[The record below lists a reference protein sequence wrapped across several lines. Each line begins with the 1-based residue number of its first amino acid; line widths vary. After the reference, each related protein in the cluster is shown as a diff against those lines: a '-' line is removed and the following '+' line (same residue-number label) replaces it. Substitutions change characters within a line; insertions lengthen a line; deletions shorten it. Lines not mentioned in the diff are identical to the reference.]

1 MHPSILFTAL
11 LSGPILVTAPS
22 AALAQHTAHHPPVA
36 PERAT
41 PYAGMQGREIKA
53 LSPQQAADLREGK
66 GMSLALA
73 AELNGFPG
81 PSHVLELADALGLS
95 AEQRARTQ
103 QLLEQMKAQ
112 ARTLGA
118 EVIAAEGRLD
128 ALFKEHRVTRDNL
141 LAATLQVAHAQG
153 QLRAAH
159 LEYHLSMSEL
169 LSARQI
175 ELYNQ
180 LRGY

>member
-1 MHPSILFTAL
+1 MPTSILFTAL
-11 LSGPILVTAPS
+11 LSGLILVSAPS
-22 AALAQHTAHHPPVA
+22 AALAQHAAHHQPVA

-53 LSPQQAADLREGK
+53 LSPQQVNDLREGK

-73 AELNGFPG
+73 GELNGFPG
-81 PSHVLELADALGLS
+81 PSHVLELADALSLS
-95 AEQRARTQ
+95 AEQRVTTQ
-103 QLLEQMKAQ
+103 QLLAQMKAQ

-118 EVIAAEGRLD
+118 EVMAAEGRLD

-141 LAATLQVAHAQG
+141 MAATLQVAHAQG
-153 QLRAAH
+153 LLRAAH
-159 LEYHLSMSEL
+159 LEYHLTMSEVL
-169 LSARQI
+169 TARQI
-175 ELYNQ
+175 EVYNQ